1 MHASGNAE
9 GAEPGAADMERRAQR
24 GEIRRKAG
32 ERKPEK
38 EKMPKKESSGGK
50 ESETKREAASVGKVA
65 RAQEIAICGS
75 TRNQRGYQSKYS
87 RPSARP
93 HGKFLTPPFTSLH
106 ERSLVSL
113 PQLVATNQR
122 VG

>member
-1 MHASGNAE
+1 MHSSGNAE
-9 GAEPGAADMERRAQR
+9 GAEPGAADIERRVQR

-32 ERKPEK
+32 ERKPER

-50 ESETKREAASVGKVA
+50 ERRDEE
-65 RAQEIAICGS
+65 RAFERWKGGPCAGNCHLRPS
-75 TRNQRGYQSKYS
+75 RNQRVTN
-87 RPSARP
+87 PDPVVSARP
-93 HGKFLTPPFTSLH
+93 HGKSLAPPLTSPR
-106 ERSLVSL
+106 ERSLISL